1 MAEVTSIITLR
12 ITVVGDIP
20 NDELEARLEKRQ
32 TTEFIRRMENNLMS
46 LTGLDDV
53 NITEIQD
60 FVMDEPAGELFDE
73 GDIDRREIHD

>member
-60 FVMDEPAGELFDE
+60 FVMDNPEKSSHETA
-73 GDIDRREIHD
+73 

>member
-12 ITVVGDIP
+12 ITAVGDIP
-20 NDELEARLEKRQ
+20 NDELEARLAKRQ

-60 FVMDEPAGELFDE
+60 FVMDNPEKSSHETA
-73 GDIDRREIHD
+73 